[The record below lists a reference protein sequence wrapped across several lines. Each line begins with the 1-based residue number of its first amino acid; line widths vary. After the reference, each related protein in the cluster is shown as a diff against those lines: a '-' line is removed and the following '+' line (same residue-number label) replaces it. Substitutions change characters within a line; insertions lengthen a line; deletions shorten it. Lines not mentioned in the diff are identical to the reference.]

1 MSDTA
6 GAAALELSADNDADS
21 LLPLQPAVAVPL
33 TTAQLLGLHG
43 GLFAALLIWSIMHIV
58 VYVCI
63 HVFRALG
70 LKQLTPTAFDS
81 LPLPLTAR
89 YPCARAATRAC

>member
-1 MSDTA
+1 MSETA
-6 GAAALELSADNDADS
+6 GAAVELSAANDAEP

-63 HVFRALG
+63 HVFRAPG
-70 LKQLTPTAFDS
+70 LKQL
-81 LPLPLTAR
+81 PLTHSH
-89 YPCARAATRAC
+89 CL